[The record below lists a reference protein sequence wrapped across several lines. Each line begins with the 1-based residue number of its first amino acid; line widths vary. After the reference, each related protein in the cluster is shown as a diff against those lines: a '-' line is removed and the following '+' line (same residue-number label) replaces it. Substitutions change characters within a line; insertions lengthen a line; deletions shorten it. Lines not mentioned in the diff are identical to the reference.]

1 MLIKDIRFWLIIGAT
16 AVIML
21 AGLGARDLWNPD
33 EPRYAQV
40 AREMVEGGDWLLMH
54 LNGRLYPDKP
64 PGYFWATGLFS
75 RVTGRV
81 DEFSARFFPAVSGIA
96 VVALSMLLAGRIFGR
111 RNALLTG
118 VILATSYTV
127 IMQSRWVH
135 MDMPLTAVMMLM
147 FFVMY
152 RGAFERR
159 RGRLW
164 LWFFALGAIGIYI
177 KGPVGLL
184 VPAFAGF
191 TYIVLKAAAKMPN
204 ARRWVV
210 GLIVCAFAGTMV
222 PGVGPLICVAP
233 GAVILYRTRGLA
245 PLAMRWFGIGLA
257 LCVLLIVPWLAPML
271 VHAESEVKGSANEI
285 MVRQNIGRFIKFF
298 SREETGEAQSEMEKK
313 ISRDM
318 PHQAPFY
325 YYYYAFPMLC
335 VPWVILLPWACAP
348 LLRRRALREEEWRK
362 RLFLFSIVA
371 GVVLFFSMSASK
383 REIYTIPAIPAM
395 AMLVARYFEN
405 LFDRAGGLVSAKAS
419 RMIILAFAGLIG
431 LLAAAFLVVIIA
443 PPVLFSVVGIFSD
456 KGGEIG
462 AYVESALKHAGP
474 MGILCGA
481 LMACAGIALVA
492 AGRVRWKIAFGAV
505 AALCLVLTGTVE
517 YLVYPR
523 IANEYKSARA
533 FSEDAFARIGDSEFA
548 WYGEAHEGVLFYSHR
563 RIPEIVDLNGKDE
576 SCDELAQ
583 YLTSE
588 AGKRKFVL
596 TTRRR
601 WKGFLLANRKKQY
614 VDMPLYERHV
624 RDVGSKELIL
634 ISTEP

>member
-1 MLIKDIRFWLIIGAT
+1 MKDIRFWLIIGAT
-16 AVIML
+16 ALVML
-21 AGLGARDLWNPD
+21 AGLGARDLWDPD

-135 MDMPLTAVMMLM
+135 MDMPLAAVMMLM

-184 VPAFAGF
+184 APAFAGF
-191 TYIVLKAAAKMPN
+191 TYIVLKQAAKMPN
-204 ARRWVV
+204 ARRWVA
-210 GLIVCAFAGTMV
+210 GLIVCAFLGTVV

-245 PLAMRWFGIGLA
+245 PMAMRWFGIGLA
-257 LCVLLIVPWLAPML
+257 VCVLMILPWLIPML
-271 VHAESEVKGSANEI
+271 VHAESEVKGAANEI

-298 SREETGEAQSEMEKK
+298 SREEEGEAPSEMARK
-313 ISRDM
+313 ISHDI
-318 PHQAPFY
+318 PHQQPFF
-325 YYYYAFPMLC
+325 YYYYAFPMLFI
-335 VPWVILLPWACAP
+335 PWVILLPWACAP
-348 LLRRRALREEEWRK
+348 LFRRGALTEEEWKK
-362 RLFLFSIVA
+362 RLFLFSIAVGVA
-371 GVVLFFSMSASK
+371 LFFSMSSSK
-383 REIYTIPAIPAM
+383 RELYAIPAIPA
-395 AMLVARYFEN
+395 AAILVARLFEN
-405 LFDRAGGLVSAKAS
+405 LFTRAATGSAVKAA
-419 RMIILAFAGLIG
+419 RITMAAFGIIMAVFS
-431 LLAAAFLVVIIA
+431 AAFLFAILV
-443 PPVLFSVVGIFSD
+443 PGPVEQALRGML
-456 KGGEIG
+456 KGGQDITPIISFVLG
-462 AYVESALKHAGP
+462 YSVPLAV
-474 MGILCGA
+474 
-481 LMACAGIALVA
+481 ACAGLLIVAVICMGAAVKERWVVSFACAGALTLMISGLAEFFILPVI
-492 AGRVRWKIAFGAV
+492 VDPF
-505 AALCLVLTGTVE
+505 
-517 YLVYPR
+517 
-523 IANEYKSARA
+523 KSARA

-548 WYGEAHEGVLFYSHR
+548 WYGEAHEGALFYSR
-563 RIPEIVDLNGKDE
+563 RQIPEIVDLNGKDE

-588 AGKRKFVL
+588 AGKRKFIL
-596 TTRRR
+596 TTRKR
-601 WKGFLLANRKKQY
+601 WKGFLLANGEKHY
-614 VDMPLYERHV
+614 IDMPLYERHA
-624 RDVGSKELIL
+624 RNVGSKELIL